1 MGYYVIKFF
10 ADEEFYTSK
19 PIWASSEDDAT
30 EKLIDQFHS
39 YEGIEPQII
48 SVDKM

>member
-30 EKLIDQFHS
+30 EKLIDQFFG

-48 SVDKM
+48 SVGKI